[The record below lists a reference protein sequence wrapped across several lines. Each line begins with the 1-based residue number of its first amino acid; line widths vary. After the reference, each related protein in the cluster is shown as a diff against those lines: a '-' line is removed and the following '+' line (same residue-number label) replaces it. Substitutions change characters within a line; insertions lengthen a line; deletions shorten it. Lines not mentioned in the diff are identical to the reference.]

1 MRVALLTYSTR
12 PRGGVVHTLALAEA
26 LARAGAEVTVWTLG
40 RGGDEVFFRPVD
52 PAVAV
57 RVVPFA
63 ARDDETVGQ
72 RVVRSIQVLAAALA
86 VEARGSAGS
95 AGPVADVVHA
105 QDCLSANAAIA
116 ALGAPRCVRTVHHV
130 DTFTT
135 PELVACHD
143 RAIAAPRAL
152 VCVSSAVAAEVAQ
165 GWSREA
171 VVIPN
176 GVDADRFA
184 AAGAD
189 APVATAAREGWRRSL
204 GRYVLSV
211 GGVEPRKGTVDL
223 LRAVALLRR
232 THPDVSLVVA
242 GGETLFDYRDYR
254 AGFEQRARELG
265 VAPVELGTVAH
276 DVLPALVAGAC
287 ALGFLSTRE
296 GFGLAAMEALAAGVP
311 VVARDLP
318 VLREV
323 MGPAARY
330 ADGPEQA
337 AAALAAALDGDDP
350 ARAAAGYE
358 RAARCSWDAAAA
370 SHLELYERL

>member
-26 LARAGAEVTVWTLG
+26 LARTGAEVAVWTLG

-63 ARDDETVGQ
+63 ARDDETVGG
-72 RVVRSIQVLAAALA
+72 RVVRSIEVLAAALA
-86 VEARGSAGS
+86 VEAREATGSP
-95 AGPVADVVHA
+95 GPVADVVHA
-105 QDCLSANAAIA
+105 QDCLSANAAIT
-116 ALGAPRCVRTVHHV
+116 ALGALSCVRTVHHV

-143 RAIAAPRAL
+143 RAIAAPLAL

-165 GWSREA
+165 GWAREA
-171 VVIPN
+171 TVIPN
-176 GVDADRFA
+176 GVDAARFA
-184 AAGAD
+184 AAASD
-189 APVATAAREGWRRSL
+189 EPAATLAREAWRRRL

-223 LRAVALLRR
+223 LLAVALLRR

-254 AGFEQRARELG
+254 AAFDERARVLG

-276 DVLPALVAGAC
+276 AELPALVAGAC

-323 MGPAARY
+323 MGAAPRY

-337 AAALAAALDGDDP
+337 AAALAAALDDGDP
-350 ARAAAGYE
+350 ARAAAGRE
-358 RAARCSWDAAAA
+358 RAARHSWDAAAA